1 MMVGIDDG
9 QIRIEDLLGQSTEP
23 FGFGQRAGVSAG
35 FDGHGILPKNRLT
48 ISWITGGAVLQNL
61 LRNQSGSE
69 DNAIGITLQVPPAPW
84 MAQKRLAHSFWRSAT
99 YPRMMEI
106 EARR

>member
-1 MMVGIDDG
+1 MMVGIDDR
-9 QIRIEDLLGQSTEP
+9 QIGIEDLLGQSAEP
-23 FGFGQRAGVSAG
+23 FRFGQRAGISAG

-48 ISWITGGAVLQNL
+48 ISWITGGAVSQNL
-61 LRNQSGSE
+61 PRNQSGSE
-69 DNAIGITLQVPPAPW
+69 DHAI
-84 MAQKRLAHSFWRSAT
+84 